1 MRILDRHIASRT
13 AINTLVVL
21 AILTVFL
28 VAVDVFL
35 SLEGYLRAARRVAGE
50 EAGGVR
56 VAVFA
61 ALAVVDLW
69 GPRLLQL
76 APQLVG
82 AALVAGVGFTCAQF
96 TRNREFVA
104 ALASGVSLHRLA
116 APIAATALGAV
127 LVVALVQEFLL
138 PPMAPLLARGHS
150 EALKRS
156 VGALTSTMLVDGQ
169 NRLFYAA
176 SFDPRQEVM
185 RDVRIWER
193 DRAGVVRRRIA
204 AKEARWEGEA
214 WRLVEGLAEPV
225 DDPGREE
232 PIDIVRT
239 DLTPTVVTALRV
251 RGYAEGLSVRQVRRA
266 LRAARSDDSSVRRRL
281 ETIVWGRLAA
291 LTGVFLATIVALPFF
306 LQRMPVNM
314 AAQSV
319 KAAPVSMAVLVGSSI
334 GAAQP
339 APGLP
344 VWLGVS
350 IAPLIAAPVALWAL
364 ASIRT

>member
-13 AINTLVVL
+13 VVNTAVVL
-21 AILTVFL
+21 TILAVFI
-28 VAVDVFL
+28 VVVDVFL

-50 EAGGVR
+50 DAGGLR
-56 VAVFA
+56 LTVFA

-76 APQLVG
+76 APQLMG

-96 TRNREFVA
+96 SRNREFVA
-104 ALASGVSLHRLA
+104 VLASGVSLHRLA

-127 LVVALVQEFLL
+127 FLVALAQEFLL
-138 PPMAPLLARGHS
+138 PPMAPLLARGHT
-150 EALKRS
+150 EALRRS
-156 VGALTSTMLVDGQ
+156 VGAFAAPMLVDGQ

-176 SFDPRQEVM
+176 SFDPQTQVM

-193 DRAGVVRRRIA
+193 DRTGVVRTRIA
-204 AKEARWEGEA
+204 AKEARWEGDR
-214 WRLVEGLAEPV
+214 WRLVEGLAEPAA
-225 DDPGREE
+225 DPGREE
-232 PIDIVRT
+232 PVDTVRT

-266 LRAARSDDSSVRRRL
+266 LRAARSEDSHVRRRL
-281 ETIVWGRLAA
+281 ETILWGRLAVLA
-291 LTGVFLATIVALPFF
+291 GVFLSTIVALPFF
-306 LQRMPVNM
+306 LQRMPMNM
-314 AAQSV
+314 AAQSI

-350 IAPLIAAPVALWAL
+350 IAPLIATPVALWAL